1 MIGQTLGPYRIV
13 DKLGAGGMGEVY
25 RATDT
30 TLDRDVA
37 IKVLPEAFAGDRERL
52 ERFKREAKVLAALN
66 HPNIGQIYG
75 FEISETTNGL
85 VLELI
90 EGQTLAEHIE
100 AGAIP
105 LEDSLA
111 IAGQISLALE
121 AAHKQGIIHRDLKP
135 ANVKV
140 TPDGTVKVLD
150 FGLAKAIDAQIEAAD
165 LSMSPTLSISA
176 AATRMGVILG
186 TAAYMSPEQARGRPV
201 DRQADIWAFGCVLFE
216 MLAGSRPFVGTDV
229 SSTLAKVIER
239 EPDWQALPAGTPVS
253 IRRLLRRCLEK
264 DPDRRL
270 RDVGDARLE
279 LEDARQGEDLQ
290 EDPPSSTQV
299 APSSSLARRTGL
311 ALLALSALAIG
322 FLLGRTSTRQT
333 EISPP
338 ASAQT
343 ATHTEL
349 RLPETALLALG
360 TQYSTLGFESPAVT
374 LSPDGRHLVYVGL
387 ADGKTQLYHRDLTRF
402 GAPRPIPGTEGAH
415 FAFFSP
421 DSNELGFLT
430 HDRVKKIGLDGG
442 SATTL
447 CRAQHPVIG
456 KWLGETIYFSSHQGF
471 TLLSV
476 DARGREVTH
485 HFASSQRLKV
495 RGAVTD
501 VLPGERYALVSAE
514 NTQSTS
520 ADYLELWALSL
531 DGTDDRSLGI
541 AGSDARYLP
550 SGHLMFGHGGSLMV
564 APFDL
569 ERLELTGEAV
579 PVLEGVA
586 YESIFGWMH
595 AGFAA
600 DGSLVCRALAR
611 PDSAGWPVWSPDGE
625 ALAFVS
631 MSPAAGPESL
641 IYELAGGAT
650 RQILS
655 SEAISIPTSWPAAGS
670 LAVTVYGPSGVGIVN
685 PSVPDDLAWAR
696 RTEGEVE
703 LGIWGGA
710 LSPKA
715 DWMAY
720 ASSEGAGRYEVWVEQ
735 IDGEVRRQV
744 STDGGMEPV
753 WCRKCDELFYRNANQ
768 ILASQITLE
777 PQLAVTAP
785 RVVFEATD
793 FIDTKGISFRVS
805 SDGQRLYYIRRGK
818 QPVRDR
824 IQVVHNWIQS
834 LEQKAPVG

>member
-586 YESIFGWMH
+586 YE
-595 AGFAA
+595 
-600 DGSLVCRALAR
+600 
-611 PDSAGWPVWSPDGE
+611 
-625 ALAFVS
+625 
-631 MSPAAGPESL
+631 
-641 IYELAGGAT
+641 
-650 RQILS
+650 
-655 SEAISIPTSWPAAGS
+655 
-670 LAVTVYGPSGVGIVN
+670 
-685 PSVPDDLAWAR
+685 
-696 RTEGEVE
+696 
-703 LGIWGGA
+703 
-710 LSPKA
+710 
-715 DWMAY
+715 
-720 ASSEGAGRYEVWVEQ
+720 
-735 IDGEVRRQV
+735 
-744 STDGGMEPV
+744 
-753 WCRKCDELFYRNANQ
+753 
-768 ILASQITLE
+768 
-777 PQLAVTAP
+777 
-785 RVVFEATD
+785 
-793 FIDTKGISFRVS
+793 
-805 SDGQRLYYIRRGK
+805 
-818 QPVRDR
+818 
-824 IQVVHNWIQS
+824 
-834 LEQKAPVG
+834 